1 MTQIYEN
8 NLNTAFVAICHKICY
23 NKTKYKEV
31 SSMSTVSVRID
42 SDLYSQAC
50 LVGKVEQR
58 SASQQL
64 NYWAKLGKNAA
75 ANPDLPTE
83 FINDNCLYF
92 AFNF

>member
-1 MTQIYEN
+1 
-8 NLNTAFVAICHKICY
+8 
-23 NKTKYKEV
+23 
-31 SSMSTVSVRID
+31 MSTVCVRID

-75 ANPDLPTE
+75 ANPDLPIE
-83 FINDNCLYF
+83 FIKDVLLAKELPTESF
-92 AFNF
+92 EFREE